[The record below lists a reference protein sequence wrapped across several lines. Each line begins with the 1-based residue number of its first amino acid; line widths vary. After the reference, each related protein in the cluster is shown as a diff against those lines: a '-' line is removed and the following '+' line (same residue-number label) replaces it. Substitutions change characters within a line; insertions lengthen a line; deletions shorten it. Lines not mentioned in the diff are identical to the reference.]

1 MINLFL
7 NEFDFDVICKYFYDD
22 TNCKYGDFQSLRPVK
37 APKTRSSSYT
47 FTSNNGFVNIY
58 INDGFLISRLFDF
71 IQKIPSSKNGNIIY
85 FTHEPISNFSNKAS
99 YSNDYL
105 KYIFSMYARDLWC
118 INSIQ
123 DLFCLFSKDML
134 EFNYRSIA
142 VMALYLIE
150 KGSLKSE
157 PHKININNF
166 DKLYNIFSNKL
177 FFALREKPLMDAPL
191 ILKLLTLCAINIQAY
206 QEA

>member
-71 IQKIPSSKNGNIIY
+71 IQKMSHSKSEEIIY
-85 FTHEPISNFSNKAS
+85 FTHEPSCILLSKKL

-118 INSIQ
+118 INSMQ
-123 DLFCLFSKDML
+123 DLPCLFPKDIQEL
-134 EFNYRSIA
+134 NYRSIA
-142 VMALYLIE
+142 IMALYLIE
-150 KGSLKSE
+150 KGSPESE
-157 PHKININNF
+157 PNKINNDNF

-177 FFALREKPLMDAPL
+177 FWALREKPLMNAPL